1 MGNRKIKVL
10 LVDND
15 ERDYRA
21 AKNFL
26 EEIPVHQTSLQWVSE
41 YEKALELL
49 KKNIHDVCLLDVD
62 IGGRGGLELL
72 RAAVRGGCRA
82 PIIFLASRGDHAKDV
97 EAMKAGAADYLVKG
111 TIDASVLER
120 TIRYAI
126 ERKKEKEALHRSKRL
141 QQAAKEQLQRAM
153 QSIDEELEMAR
164 VVQESLLPKD
174 ITRVNGLEVSAAY
187 LPCGRIGGDLY
198 DIIKIDEHTSCFL
211 MFDVVGHGVPAA
223 LISAMAKVSFSKNIM
238 HNESPSEIMERVNK
252 EIVNFFHEKRH
263 ITAFLGIY
271 DSTTKQLSFTKG
283 GHPSP
288 ILLHAREKRL
298 EYLMNGGLPLGMFSD
313 IHYDVSN
320 AGLTGGDCL
329 VLYTDGLTECCNAH
343 DALFGKKRLEDV
355 LLALPEESST
365 NDILGALIRAQLSFS
380 GTAQRSDDITIV
392 IVKIP

>member
-1 MGNRKIKVL
+1 
-10 LVDND
+10 
-15 ERDYRA
+15 
-21 AKNFL
+21 
-26 EEIPVHQTSLQWVSE
+26 
-41 YEKALELL
+41 
-49 KKNIHDVCLLDVD
+49 
-62 IGGRGGLELL
+62 
-72 RAAVRGGCRA
+72 
-82 PIIFLASRGDHAKDV
+82 
-97 EAMKAGAADYLVKG
+97 
-111 TIDASVLER
+111 
-120 TIRYAI
+120 
-126 ERKKEKEALHRSKRL
+126 
-141 QQAAKEQLQRAM
+141 
-153 QSIDEELEMAR
+153 
-164 VVQESLLPKD
+164 
-174 ITRVNGLEVSAAY
+174 
-187 LPCGRIGGDLY
+187 
-198 DIIKIDEHTSCFL
+198 
-211 MFDVVGHGVPAA
+211 
-223 LISAMAKVSFSKNIM
+223 M